1 MDLRA
6 RMVAD
11 RRLRDSAKALLV
23 ADYEFLKG
31 DIERKGISQRIF
43 GRITDSAVEVYDEA
57 VEVAADNKGALAA
70 LVAAIFVWFARHP
83 LLAALGLGGEDEADG
98 EDSAEAD
105 PERQ

>member
-6 RMVAD
+6 RMMAD

-31 DIERKGISQRIF
+31 DIERKGLTERAF
-43 GRITDSAVEVYDEA
+43 GRLTSGAVEVYDEA
-57 VEVAADNKGALAA
+57 VDVAADNKGALAA

-83 LLAALGLGGEDEADG
+83 LLAALGLGDEA
-98 EDSAEAD
+98 SADEGDIATAL
-105 PERQ
+105 ERG